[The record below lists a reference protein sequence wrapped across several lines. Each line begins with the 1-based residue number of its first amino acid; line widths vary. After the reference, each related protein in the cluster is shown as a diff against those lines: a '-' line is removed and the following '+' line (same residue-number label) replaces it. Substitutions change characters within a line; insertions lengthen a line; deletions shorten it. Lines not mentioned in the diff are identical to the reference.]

1 MVNLHLPTN
10 EDDEQ
15 YDIIFEE
22 MHEMRALIVSLKSQ
36 VEDYLEATSISNVVT
51 RESAGSVMW
60 QR

>member
-15 YDIIFEE
+15 YDKIFEE
-22 MHEMRALIVSLKSQ
+22 MHEMRALIISLKSQ
-36 VEDYLEATSISNVVT
+36 VDCLEATSISNVVT